1 MTAKSQTKTTSP
13 GYATIPVAA
22 IKRLLKE
29 LPAGDGPDLRAA
41 VADVCDYLPDKQSAL
56 DEAVKQMELL
66 EYHIFFFAD
75 DSDAFLA
82 GLLYEK
88 VGFALAGHRRKKS
101 LLQIAQFCATW
112 ADERYGTTNSGEV
125 ILEEAKSLDLT
136 QWDEQQ
142 IAEELSERAAKIPL
156 VIRIGMAP
164 KGLAVSLGAFA
175 LAWAVDLI
183 EGGE

>member
-1 MTAKSQTKTTSP
+1 MTAKSQTKTTPP

-29 LPAGDGPDLRAA
+29 LPADGDPDLRTA
-41 VADVCDYLPDKQSAL
+41 VADVYDYLPDKQAAL
-56 DEAVKQMELL
+56 DEAVKQLELL
-66 EYHIFFFAD
+66 EYHIFFFAA

-88 VGFALAGHRRKKS
+88 VGFAVAGHRRKKS

-112 ADERYGTTNSGEV
+112 TDERYGTTNSGEA
-125 ILEEAKSLDLT
+125 ILKKAKSLDLT

-156 VIRIGMAP
+156 IIRIGMAP
-164 KGLAVSLGAFA
+164 KGIAVNLGAFA
-175 LAWAVDLI
+175 LAWAAELI
-183 EGGE
+183 EEGE